1 MSLWNMF
8 IGGLPAL
15 LTAHQITD
23 LFKVSFSEQGSSR
36 RLEEER
42 AVGQWRDWLIDI
54 EGGDVVLTIEEE
66 VRVTFVDLMFATGT
80 NRIPPLGF
88 DPVPTLAFLHDPV
101 NGVKRVFPEANTCG
115 LILRLPIYD
124 SFSSHTILGI
134 VQSPH
139 FGLA

>member
-1 MSLWNMF
+1 M
-8 IGGLPAL
+8 
-15 LTAHQITD
+15 
-23 LFKVSFSEQGSSR
+23 
-36 RLEEER
+36 
-42 AVGQWRDWLIDI
+42 
-54 EGGDVVLTIEEE
+54 LTIEEEE
-66 VRVTFVDLMFATGT
+66 VRVTFDDLLMFATGT

-115 LILRLPIYD
+115 LILRLPVHATYD
-124 SFSSHTILGI
+124 SFSSHMILGI